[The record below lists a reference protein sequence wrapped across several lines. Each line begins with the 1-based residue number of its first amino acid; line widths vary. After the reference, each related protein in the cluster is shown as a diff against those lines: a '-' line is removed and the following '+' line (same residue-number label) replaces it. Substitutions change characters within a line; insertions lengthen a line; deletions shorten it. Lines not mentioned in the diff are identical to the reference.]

1 MSLLQDVLR
10 SKTEDIDRRLNNVR
24 LTRRAAH
31 LDNDDSDDE
40 IVNVVSQIS
49 NLIRYE
55 SNQSPR
61 YLFLAHLH
69 GQDHPHQF
77 VVVET
82 LHDL

>member
-24 LTRRAAH
+24 LTRRSAH
-31 LDNDDSDDE
+31 LDDDSDDE
-40 IVNVVSQIS
+40 LVNVVRPNL
-49 NLIRYE
+49 NLICFE
-55 SNQSPR
+55 SNQSAR
-61 YLFLAHLH
+61 YLFLVRLH

-77 VVVET
+77 AVVET